1 MHDLIEQYSDV
12 IIYIAAFLAFSIMLG
27 VVVVMYKNIIIGAIS
42 ALLYR

>member
-12 IIYIAAFLAFSIMLG
+12 IMYIVAFLVFSIMFG
-27 VVVVMYKNIIIGAIS
+27 VVIVMYKDIIISAIS

>member
-12 IIYIAAFLAFSIMLG
+12 IIYIAAFLVFAIMFG
-27 VVVVMYKNIIIGAIS
+27 VVFAMYKGIITSAIS

>member
-12 IIYIAAFLAFSIMLG
+12 IMYIAAFLVFSIMFG
-27 VVVVMYKNIIIGAIS
+27 VVIVMCKDIITSAIS

>member
-12 IIYIAAFLAFSIMLG
+12 IMYIAAFLVFSIMFG
-27 VVVVMYKNIIIGAIS
+27 VVIVMYKDIITSAIS